1 MRLCCDYIPAN
12 GSVLPA
18 GGLSPSAGGLVLPVS
33 AVAGAVSSLFSC
45 ACPAPHGGI
54 FTFAVVEHP
63 LGYIVSLIAGSIAGA
78 LMLAVL
84 KKTKKEN
91 A

>member
-1 MRLCCDYIPAN
+1 MGLCFITEGAIPYAAADPLR
-12 GSVLPA
+12 VI
-18 GGLSPSAGGLVLPVS
+18 PSCMVGS
-33 AVAGAVSSLFSC
+33 AVAGAVTSLFGC

-63 LGYIVSLIAGSIAGA
+63 LGYIIALVAGSIAGA
-78 LMLAVL
+78 LMLALL
-84 KKTKKEN
+84 KKNKKEN